1 MSKNITVQYA
11 ENSKRTV
18 ITTFKGLKPVSK
30 VITDKKT
37 GQTTIEVYKE
47 GRKEPLDT
55 YLWDIVD

>member
-47 GRKEPLDT
+47 GHKEPLDT
-55 YLWDIVD
+55 YLWDIVN